1 MHPRTDG
8 GRLLV
13 VDDEP
18 MMLELL
24 TTRLTLAGYKVLRAR
39 SGSEAIATATHERL
53 NGMLLDINMPGLD
66 GFGVLEALGRHGVL
80 KTLPVMVLTAR
91 NQGDDVRRA
100 ISLGARD
107 FLTKPFKDQQLL
119 TRVARLTAP
128 PRHIPKPPEDPD
140 NTVRI

>member
-1 MHPRTDG
+1 MRPRTDG

-13 VDDEP
+13 VDDDP

-39 SGSEAIATATHERL
+39 NGGEAITLATHERL

-66 GFGVLEALGRHGVL
+66 GFGVLEGLKRHGVL

-100 ISLGARD
+100 VALGARD

-119 TRVARLTAP
+119 TRGARLTAP
-128 PRHIPKPPEDPD
+128 PRPGPKPPEDPD
-140 NTVRI
+140 NTIQI

>member
-1 MHPRTDG
+1 MLPRSSG

-18 MMLELL
+18 MILELL

-39 SGSEAIATATHERL
+39 GGGEALAMATHERL

-66 GFGVLEALGRHGVL
+66 GFGVLEALRRHGTL
-80 KTLPVMVLTAR
+80 QTLPVMVLTAR
-91 NQGDDVRRA
+91 NQGEDVKRA
-100 ISLGARD
+100 ITLGARD
-107 FLTKPFKDQQLL
+107 FLTKPFNDRQLL

-128 PRHIPKPPEDPD
+128 PRRVPPPPTDPSR
-140 NTVRI
+140 TVRL